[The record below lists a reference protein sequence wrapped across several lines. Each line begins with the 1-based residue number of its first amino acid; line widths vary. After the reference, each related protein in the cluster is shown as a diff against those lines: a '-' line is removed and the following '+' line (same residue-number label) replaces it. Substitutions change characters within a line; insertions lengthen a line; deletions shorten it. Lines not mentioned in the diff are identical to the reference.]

1 MKKVTY
7 QQVADALNISRVTVW
22 KAVNDKPGIAPD
34 TKRMILQ
41 KAVEMGYPVSI
52 LNQGRQEN
60 SFPVDNVANDSFND
74 SLKKISNVAVVVSR
88 PETSN
93 FWMSIIHYQAI
104 TLASQGINLM
114 YVYLP
119 PTYSDTFTLPS
130 SLTDGTVSGI
140 IVMNIYDPRLFSAL
154 NDLPITKVFL
164 DCPTNTIFSTLN
176 GDLFLIEGRANTEE
190 IVEHMIESGKKK
202 IHFIGDIAYAQTN
215 KERYLGYLKA
225 MQRHQLSVNE
235 VDNLISPIGI
245 DQYKETISSYLDRII
260 KRSDAIV
267 CVNDYV
273 ASLVLQYCQKNN
285 ISVPDDLYVSG
296 FDDNQ
301 EFNNN
306 IALTSVHVNNDRI
319 GVHLANRL
327 IHRLT
332 HPDDDYEY
340 TYIRSRTV
348 YRESTND

>member
-22 KAVNDKPGIAPD
+22 KAVNDKPGISPD
-34 TKRMILQ
+34 TKHMILQ

-52 LNQGRQEN
+52 LNQGRQED
-60 SFPVDNVANDSFND
+60 SFHATKDSFND
-74 SLKKISNVAVVVSR
+74 SSKKISNVAVVVSR

-130 SLTDGTVSGI
+130 CLTDGSVSGI

-154 NDLPITKVFL
+154 NDLSITKVFL

-190 IVEHMIESGKKK
+190 IVEHMIESR
-202 IHFIGDIAYAQTN
+202 Q
-215 KERYLGYLKA
+215 KEN
-225 MQRHQLSVNE
+225 S
-235 VDNLISPIGI
+235 
-245 DQYKETISSYLDRII
+245 
-260 KRSDAIV
+260 
-267 CVNDYV
+267 
-273 ASLVLQYCQKNN
+273 
-285 ISVPDDLYVSG
+285 
-296 FDDNQ
+296 F
-301 EFNNN
+301 
-306 IALTSVHVNNDRI
+306 
-319 GVHLANRL
+319 
-327 IHRLT
+327 
-332 HPDDDYEY
+332 
-340 TYIRSRTV
+340 
-348 YRESTND
+348 YR

>member
-34 TKRMILQ
+34 TKRSILQ
-41 KAVEMGYPVSI
+41 KAVEMGYPISI
-52 LNQGRQEN
+52 MSNQESTNN
-60 SFPVDNVANDSFND
+60 SPITPVPQQAAPAPKNA
-74 SLKKISNVAVVVSR
+74 NVAVVVSR

-104 TLASQGINLM
+104 TFANQGINLM

-130 SLTDGTVSGI
+130 CLTDGSVSGI

-154 NDLPITKVFL
+154 NDLSITKVFL

-190 IVEHMIESGKKK
+190 IVEHMIESGKKR

-215 KERYLGYLKA
+215 RERYLGYLKA

-235 VDNLISPIGI
+235 IDNLISPIGI
-245 DQYKETISSYLDRII
+245 DQYKETISAYLDRII

-267 CVNDYV
+267 CANDYI
-273 ASLVLQYCQKNN
+273 ASLVLQYCQKNK
-285 ISVPDDLYVSG
+285 ISVPNDLYVSG

-301 EFNNN
+301 EFNNS

-327 IHRLT
+327 VHRLT